1 MSLKPGDMN
10 CRIAISYVQSGRGP
24 LGEPLPEK
32 QVESG
37 KAWAKR
43 ELVSGRKVRTLDQQ
57 QVVETCLACWLILTG
72 KSRRKIWFIPSGIS
86 TAKQTGSLSRGRLT
100 GGMIELAIKGALE
113 RITGMNAYPLLL
125 PDTVQEGATF
135 QRISDPEMVSG
146 MLRTGI
152 VSARIQVNLYR
163 LDDYTSLLQLDKKIW
178 TELKSVVHGQLE
190 GIPVQYVER
199 GGIHQDKNQLT
210 NRRIQYRLTRDFIIH
225 YVEDSS

>member
-1 MSLKPGDMN
+1 M
-10 CRIAISYVQSGRGP
+10 
-24 LGEPLPEK
+24 
-32 QVESG
+32 
-37 KAWAKR
+37 
-43 ELVSGRKVRTLDQQ
+43 
-57 QVVETCLACWLILTG
+57 VETCLFTVYPGVLVDIDW
-72 KSRRKIWFIPSGIS
+72 KITTKNWFIPSVIS
-86 TAKQTGSLSRGRLT
+86 TAKRTGSLSRGRLT
-100 GGMIELAIKGALE
+100 VGMIELAIKGALE

-190 GIPVQYVER
+190 GITVQYVER

>member
-1 MSLKPGDMN
+1 
-10 CRIAISYVQSGRGP
+10 
-24 LGEPLPEK
+24 
-32 QVESG
+32 
-37 KAWAKR
+37 
-43 ELVSGRKVRTLDQQ
+43 
-57 QVVETCLACWLILTG
+57 
-72 KSRRKIWFIPSGIS
+72 
-86 TAKQTGSLSRGRLT
+86 
-100 GGMIELAIKGALE
+100 MIELAIKGALE

-178 TELKSVVHGQLE
+178 TELKSVVHG
-190 GIPVQYVER
+190 
-199 GGIHQDKNQLT
+199 IHQDKNQLT

>member
-1 MSLKPGDMN
+1 MG
-10 CRIAISYVQSGRGP
+10 
-24 LGEPLPEK
+24 
-32 QVESG
+32 
-37 KAWAKR
+37 KR

-57 QVVETCLACWLILTG
+57 QVVETCLFTVYPGVLVDIDWKITT
-72 KSRRKIWFIPSGIS
+72 KIWFIPSGIS
-86 TAKQTGSLSRGRLT
+86 TVKRTGSLSRGRLT